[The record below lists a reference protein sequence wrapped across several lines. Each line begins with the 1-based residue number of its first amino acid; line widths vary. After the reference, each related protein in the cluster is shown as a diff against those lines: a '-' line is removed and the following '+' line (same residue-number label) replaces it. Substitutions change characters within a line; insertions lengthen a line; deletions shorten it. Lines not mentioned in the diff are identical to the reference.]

1 MDKVDVVYTMDVA
14 QQWVDLK
21 DVKLSEI
28 SQRKI
33 NIMCPH
39 LYMDLKNKTKEQ
51 TQ

>member
-1 MDKVDVVYTMDVA
+1 MDVA
-14 QQWVDLK
+14 QPSVDLK
-21 DVKLSEI
+21 GVKLSDI

-39 LYMDLKNKTKEQ
+39 LYVDLKNKTKEQ

>member
-1 MDKVDVVYTMDVA
+1 MDVA